1 MCMRAG
7 TSRGPFFLLEDLP
20 ADPEVR
26 DRVLLAAMG
35 SPDPRQVDGLG
46 GATTVTSKVAM
57 VSPSQR
63 PGIDVDYRFAQVWL
77 DKAIVD
83 TAPSCGNMLAGVG
96 PFAIERGLVAAE
108 ADETRVR
115 IFDVNTGSRI
125 EAIVQTPGG
134 AVTYAGDQRIDGVPG
149 TGAPVVLTFSD
160 VVGSK
165 CGAMF
170 PTGAVQEEIH
180 GVAVSCVDVAMPMVM
195 MRAGDLGITGYD
207 PGEITGNAGLMGRIE
222 KIRLEAGRRMGLGDV
237 AESVVP
243 KVGILAPP
251 RRGGVVYSCY
261 LTPHHVHA
269 AHAVTGAICV
279 ACCTSIRATVADV
292 VARPSAEPL
301 FEPTGNA
308 VATVR
313 IEHRSGTTD
322 VRLETEGGGEG
333 LRVRRVGIVRTARKI
348 MDGRVFVPKSL
359 RPRYNVA
366 PGQDVAA
373 VRAQDGGRGARQ
385 RLHVVG
391 AVWGGDFR
399 RVMVEGDVVDCMIA
413 PCGERR
419 DSTNLI
425 VVAHPAED
433 ERR

>member
-1 MCMRAG
+1 MTQRAIPCMFMRGG

-35 SPDPRQVDGLG
+35 SPDPRQIDGLG

-96 PFAIERGLVAAE
+96 PFAIERGLVTPD

-134 AVTYAGDQRIDGVPG
+134 TVTYAGDQRIDGVPG
-149 TGAPVVLTFSD
+149 TAAPVVLSFSD

-170 PTGAVQEEIH
+170 PTGAVQEEID
-180 GVAVSCVDVAMPMVM
+180 GVAVSCVDVAVPMVM
-195 MRAGDLGITGYD
+195 MRAGDLGISGYD
-207 PGEITGNAGLMGRIE
+207 PGEITGNVVLMRRIE

-243 KVGILAPP
+243 KVGIVAPP
-251 RRGGVVYSCY
+251 LRGGVVYSCY

-279 ACCTSIRATVADV
+279 ACCASIQRTVASAV
-292 VARPSAEPL
+292 YRLSSERVAEPDTCG
-301 FEPTGNA
+301 FT
-308 VATVR
+308 TVR
-313 IEHRSGTTD
+313 IEHLSGEID
-322 VRLETEGGGEG
+322 VCLKTEGGDSE
-333 LRVRRVGIVRTARKI
+333 LRVRRAGIVLTARKI
-348 MDGRVFVPKSL
+348 MDGLVFVIEGIKSSNTCH
-359 RPRYNVA
+359 Y
-366 PGQDVAA
+366 
-373 VRAQDGGRGARQ
+373 
-385 RLHVVG
+385 
-391 AVWGGDFR
+391 
-399 RVMVEGDVVDCMIA
+399 
-413 PCGERR
+413 
-419 DSTNLI
+419 
-425 VVAHPAED
+425 
-433 ERR
+433 

>member
-1 MCMRAG
+1 MTQRAIPCMFLRGG

-35 SPDPRQVDGLG
+35 SPDPRQIDGLG

-57 VSPSQR
+57 VSPSER
-63 PGIDVDYRFAQVWL
+63 PGIDVDYHFAQVWL

-96 PFAIERGLVAAE
+96 PFAIERGLVTPD

-149 TGAPVVLTFSD
+149 TGAPVVLSFSD

-170 PTGAVQEEIH
+170 PTGAVQEEID
-180 GVAVSCVDVAMPMVM
+180 GVPVSCIDVAMPMVM
-195 MRAGDLGITGYD
+195 MRAGDLSISGYD
-207 PGEITGNAGLMGRIE
+207 PDEIIGNAVLMRRIE
-222 KIRLEAGRRMGLGDV
+222 TIRLDAGRRMGLGDV

-251 RRGGVVYSCY
+251 RHGGVVYSCY

-269 AHAVTGAICV
+269 THAVTGAICV
-279 ACCTSIRATVADV
+279 ACCVSISGSVASRV
-292 VARPSAEPL
+292 VQLFAERIAAPAMNSV
-301 FEPTGNA
+301 T
-308 VATVR
+308 TVR
-313 IEHRSGTTD
+313 IEHPSGAID
-322 VRLETEGGGEG
+322 VHVETGGGGTE
-333 LRVRRVGIVRTARKI
+333 LEVQRASVVLTARKI
-348 MDGRVFVPKSL
+348 MDGRAFVPECILPQS
-359 RPRYNVA
+359 RP
-366 PGQDVAA
+366 
-373 VRAQDGGRGARQ
+373 
-385 RLHVVG
+385 
-391 AVWGGDFR
+391 
-399 RVMVEGDVVDCMIA
+399 
-413 PCGERR
+413 
-419 DSTNLI
+419 
-425 VVAHPAED
+425 
-433 ERR
+433 

>member
-1 MCMRAG
+1 MTQRAIPCMFMRAG

-35 SPDPRQVDGLG
+35 SPDPRQIDGLG

-63 PGIDVDYRFAQVWL
+63 PGIDVDYHFAQVWL

-96 PFAIERGLVAAE
+96 AFAIERGLVAAD

-134 AVTYAGDQRIDGVPG
+134 TVTYAGDQRIDGVPG
-149 TGAPVVLTFSD
+149 TGAPVVLSFSD

-170 PTGAVQEEIH
+170 PTGAVQEEID
-180 GVAVSCVDVAMPMVM
+180 GLAVSCIDVAMPMVM
-195 MRAGDLGITGYD
+195 MRAVDLGISGYD
-207 PGEITGNAGLMGRIE
+207 PDEITGNAGLMRRIE

-279 ACCTSIRATVADV
+279 ASYMSMHGTVV
-292 VARPSAEPL
+292 SGVARQPAEWVT
-301 FEPTGNA
+301 EPAARG
-308 VATVR
+308 VATIR
-313 IEHRSGTTD
+313 IEHPSGTIE
-322 VRLETEGGGEG
+322 VHLQSEKGCAESKVWRA
-333 LRVRRVGIVRTARKI
+333 GIVLTSRKI
-348 MDGRVFVPKSL
+348 MNGRVFIPEHL
-359 RPRYNVA
+359 
-366 PGQDVAA
+366 
-373 VRAQDGGRGARQ
+373 
-385 RLHVVG
+385 
-391 AVWGGDFR
+391 
-399 RVMVEGDVVDCMIA
+399 
-413 PCGERR
+413 
-419 DSTNLI
+419 
-425 VVAHPAED
+425 
-433 ERR
+433 

>member
-1 MCMRAG
+1 MFMRGG

-35 SPDPRQVDGLG
+35 SPDPRQIDGLG

-96 PFAIERGLVAAE
+96 PFAIERGLVTPD

-134 AVTYAGDQRIDGVPG
+134 TVTYAGDQRIDGVPG
-149 TGAPVVLTFSD
+149 TAAPVVLSFSD

-170 PTGAVQEEIH
+170 PTGAVQEEID
-180 GVAVSCVDVAMPMVM
+180 GVAVSCIDVAVPMVM
-195 MRAGDLGITGYD
+195 MRAGDLGISGYD
-207 PGEITGNAGLMGRIE
+207 PVAITDNAVLMRRIE
-222 KIRLEAGRRMGLGDV
+222 KMRLEAGRRMGLGDV

-243 KVGILAPP
+243 KVSILAPP
-251 RRGGVVYSCY
+251 RRAGVVYSCY
-261 LTPHHVHA
+261 LTPHQVHT

-279 ACCTSIRATVADV
+279 AYCASFLGTVANGV
-292 VARPSAEPL
+292 TRPPSEPVT
-301 FEPTGNA
+301 EPA
-308 VATVR
+308 VDFVGALS
-313 IEHRSGTTD
+313 IEHPSGLID
-322 VRLETEGGGEG
+322 VRVYTGEGGAE
-333 LRVRRVGIVRTARKI
+333 LEVQRASVVLTARKI
-348 MDGRVFVPKSL
+348 MDGRVFIPK
-359 RPRYNVA
+359 RPL
-366 PGQDVAA
+366 P
-373 VRAQDGGRGARQ
+373 
-385 RLHVVG
+385 
-391 AVWGGDFR
+391 
-399 RVMVEGDVVDCMIA
+399 
-413 PCGERR
+413 
-419 DSTNLI
+419 
-425 VVAHPAED
+425 
-433 ERR
+433 

>member
-1 MCMRAG
+1 MQRAIPCMFMRAG

-35 SPDPRQVDGLG
+35 SPDPRQIDGLG
-46 GATTVTSKVAM
+46 GATMVTSKVAM
-57 VSPSQR
+57 VSPSER

-125 EAIVQTPGG
+125 EAVVQTPGG
-134 AVTYAGDQRIDGVPG
+134 AVTYAGDHRIDGVPG
-149 TGAPVVLTFSD
+149 TGAPVVLSFSD

-170 PTGAVQEEIH
+170 PTGVAQEEID
-180 GVAVSCVDVAMPMVM
+180 GVAVSCIDVAMPMVI
-195 MRAGDLGITGYD
+195 MRAADLGLSGYD
-207 PGEITGNAGLMGRIE
+207 PEEITGNAVIMRRIE
-222 KIRLEAGRRMGLGDV
+222 KLRLEAGRRMGLGDV

-243 KVGILAPP
+243 KVSILALA
-251 RRGGVVYSCY
+251 RRGGTVYSCY

-279 ACCTSIRATVADV
+279 AYSVFIQGTVTTAISQRSDMWPIKPTISDAATIH
-292 VARPSAEPL
+292 
-301 FEPTGNA
+301 
-308 VATVR
+308 
-313 IEHRSGTTD
+313 IEHPSGAIN
-322 VRLETEGGGEG
+322 VRLDADEEDTE
-333 LRVRRVGIVRTARKI
+333 LRVQRAGIVLTARKI
-348 MDGRVFVPKSL
+348 MDGRVFVPDGL
-359 RPRYNVA
+359 RWRP
-366 PGQDVAA
+366 
-373 VRAQDGGRGARQ
+373 
-385 RLHVVG
+385 
-391 AVWGGDFR
+391 
-399 RVMVEGDVVDCMIA
+399 IA
-413 PCGERR
+413 
-419 DSTNLI
+419 I
-425 VVAHPAED
+425 QAHPKRD
-433 ERR
+433 TLQLIK

>member
-1 MCMRAG
+1 MTQRAIPCMFMRAG

-35 SPDPRQVDGLG
+35 SPDPRQIDGLG

-57 VSPSQR
+57 VSPSER

-83 TAPSCGNMLAGVG
+83 SAPSCGNMLAGVG

-125 EAIVQTPGG
+125 EAVVQTPGG
-134 AVTYAGDQRIDGVPG
+134 AVTYTGDQRIDGVPG
-149 TGAPVVLTFSD
+149 TGAPVVLSFSD

-170 PTGAVQEEIH
+170 PTGAVQEEID
-180 GVAVSCVDVAMPMVM
+180 GVAVSCVDVAMPMVI
-195 MRAGDLGITGYD
+195 MRAGDLGLSGYD
-207 PGEITGNAGLMGRIE
+207 PGEITDNAVLMQRIE
-222 KIRLEAGRRMGLGDV
+222 KIRLEAGDRMGLGDV

-251 RRGGVVYSCY
+251 RHGGVVYSRY

-279 ACCTSIRATVADV
+279 ACCVWARGTVASWG
-292 VARPSAEPL
+292 ARLSPERVTKPA
-301 FEPTGNA
+301 TGA
-308 VATVR
+308 VKNVR
-313 IEHRSGTTD
+313 IEHPSGAINVHMKTGTSGAALA
-322 VRLETEGGGEG
+322 VQRTGVVL
-333 LRVRRVGIVRTARKI
+333 TARKL
-348 MDGRVFVPKSL
+348 MDGMVFLPENPYPHL
-359 RPRYNVA
+359 
-366 PGQDVAA
+366 G
-373 VRAQDGGRGARQ
+373 
-385 RLHVVG
+385 
-391 AVWGGDFR
+391 
-399 RVMVEGDVVDCMIA
+399 
-413 PCGERR
+413 
-419 DSTNLI
+419 T
-425 VVAHPAED
+425 
-433 ERR
+433 

>member
-1 MCMRAG
+1 MTQRAIPCMFMRGG

-35 SPDPRQVDGLG
+35 SPDPRQIDGLG

-63 PGIDVDYRFAQVWL
+63 PGIDVDYHFAQVWL

-96 PFAIERGLVAAE
+96 PFAIERGLVTAD

-134 AVTYAGDQRIDGVPG
+134 SVTYEGDQRIDGVPG
-149 TGAPVVLTFSD
+149 TGAPVVLSFSE

-170 PTGAVQEEIH
+170 PTGAVQEEID
-180 GVAVSCVDVAMPMVM
+180 GVPVSCIDVAMPMVII
-195 MRAGDLGITGYD
+195 RARDLGLRGYD
-207 PGEITGNAGLMGRIE
+207 PDEITGNAVLMQRIE

-237 AESVVP
+237 AESVIP
-243 KVGILAPP
+243 KVGIVAPP
-251 RRGGVVYSCY
+251 RHGGVVYSCY

-269 AHAVTGAICV
+269 THAVTGAICV
-279 ACCTSIRATVADV
+279 ACCVSIRTTVAGRGAQCPSERVTARIADSV
-292 VARPSAEPL
+292 VI
-301 FEPTGNA
+301 
-308 VATVR
+308 VR
-313 IEHRSGTTD
+313 IEHPSGSTN
-322 VRLETEGGGEG
+322 VHLETDRDGADLRIRYAG
-333 LRVRRVGIVRTARKI
+333 LVCTARKI
-348 MDGRVFVPKSL
+348 MNGQVFVPGRTWSKS
-359 RPRYNVA
+359 
-366 PGQDVAA
+366 
-373 VRAQDGGRGARQ
+373 RA
-385 RLHVVG
+385 
-391 AVWGGDFR
+391 
-399 RVMVEGDVVDCMIA
+399 
-413 PCGERR
+413 
-419 DSTNLI
+419 
-425 VVAHPAED
+425 
-433 ERR
+433 

>member
-1 MCMRAG
+1 MTQRAIPCMFMRGG

-35 SPDPRQVDGLG
+35 SPDPRQIDGLG

-96 PFAIERGLVAAE
+96 PFAIERGLVTPD

-134 AVTYAGDQRIDGVPG
+134 TVTYAGDQRIDGVPG
-149 TGAPVVLTFSD
+149 TAAPVVLSFSD

-170 PTGAVQEEIH
+170 PTGAVQEEID
-180 GVAVSCVDVAMPMVM
+180 GVAVSCIDVAVPMVM
-195 MRAGDLGITGYD
+195 MRAGDLGLSGYD
-207 PGEITGNAGLMGRIE
+207 PGEITSNAVLMQRIE
-222 KIRLEAGRRMGLGDV
+222 KIRLEAGLRMGLGDV

-251 RRGGVVYSCY
+251 KHGGVVYSCY
-261 LTPHHVHA
+261 LTPHHVHSS
-269 AHAVTGAICV
+269 HAVTGAICV
-279 ACCTSIRATVADV
+279 ACCVSINATIAHGITHSLVGPVTPYAAHV
-292 VARPSAEPL
+292 IKA
-301 FEPTGNA
+301 F
-308 VATVR
+308 R
-313 IEHRSGTTD
+313 IEHPSGAID
-322 VRLETEGGGEG
+322 VRLHTEGNGEE
-333 LRVRRVGIVRTARKI
+333 LIIPCVNIVLTARKI
-348 MDGRVFVPKSL
+348 MVGCLFVPI
-359 RPRYNVA
+359 RI
-366 PGQDVAA
+366 
-373 VRAQDGGRGARQ
+373 
-385 RLHVVG
+385 
-391 AVWGGDFR
+391 
-399 RVMVEGDVVDCMIA
+399 C
-413 PCGERR
+413 
-419 DSTNLI
+419 T
-425 VVAHPAED
+425 
-433 ERR
+433 

>member
-1 MCMRAG
+1 MTQRAIPCMFMRGG

-35 SPDPRQVDGLG
+35 SPDPRQIDGLG

-96 PFAIERGLVAAE
+96 PFAIERGLVTPD

-134 AVTYAGDQRIDGVPG
+134 TVTYAGDQRMDGVPG
-149 TGAPVVLTFSD
+149 TAAPVVLSFSD
-160 VVGSK
+160 LVGSK

-170 PTGAVQEEIH
+170 PTGAVQEEID
-180 GVAVSCVDVAMPMVM
+180 GVAVSCIDVAVPMVM
-195 MRAGDLGITGYD
+195 MRAGDLGLSGYD
-207 PGEITGNAGLMGRIE
+207 PGEITGNAVLMQRIE
-222 KIRLEAGRRMGLGDV
+222 NIRIEAGRRMGLSDV
-237 AESVVP
+237 AETVVP
-243 KVGILAPP
+243 KVGILSPP
-251 RRGGVVYSCY
+251 RREGVVYSRY

-279 ACCTSIRATVADV
+279 TCCASIKATVAHEV
-292 VARPSAEPL
+292 GPSPAEWVTEFSPA
-301 FEPTGNA
+301 A
-308 VATVR
+308 VSTVY
-313 IEHRSGTTD
+313 IEHPSGASK
-322 VRLETEGGGEG
+322 VRLETERSDVE
-333 LRVRRVGIVRTARKI
+333 LKIQRAGIVLTARKI
-348 MDGRVFVPKSL
+348 MEGRVYVP
-359 RPRYNVA
+359 RRWP
-366 PGQDVAA
+366 AA
-373 VRAQDGGRGARQ
+373 T
-385 RLHVVG
+385 
-391 AVWGGDFR
+391 
-399 RVMVEGDVVDCMIA
+399 
-413 PCGERR
+413 P
-419 DSTNLI
+419 
-425 VVAHPAED
+425 
-433 ERR
+433 

>member
-1 MCMRAG
+1 MTQRAIPCMFMRGG

-35 SPDPRQVDGLG
+35 SPDPRQIDGLG

-77 DKAIVD
+77 EKAIVD

-96 PFAIERGLVAAE
+96 PFAIERGLVIPD

-134 AVTYAGDQRIDGVPG
+134 TVTYAGDQRIDGVPG
-149 TGAPVVLTFSD
+149 TGAPVVLNFSD

-165 CGAMF
+165 CGVLL
-170 PTGAVQEEIH
+170 PTGAVQEEID
-180 GVAVSCVDVAMPMVM
+180 GVPVSCIDVAMPMVI
-195 MRAGDLGITGYD
+195 MRAGDLGLSGYV
-207 PGEITGNAGLMGRIE
+207 PGEITGNAELMRQIE

-237 AESVVP
+237 ADSVIP
-243 KVGILAPP
+243 KVGILAPA

-269 AHAVTGAICV
+269 THAVTGAICV
-279 ACCTSIRATVADV
+279 ACCVPIRGTVASR
-292 VARPSAEPL
+292 VARLPAEWT
-301 FEPTGNA
+301 TGTA
-308 VATVR
+308 ADTVATVR
-313 IEHRSGTTD
+313 IEHPSGAID
-322 VRLETEGGGEG
+322 VRLKTDGGDEN
-333 LRVRRVGIVRTARKI
+333 LRVRSAGIAHTARKI
-348 MDGRVFVPKSL
+348 MVGQVFLLEDVWSH
-359 RPRYNVA
+359 
-366 PGQDVAA
+366 PG
-373 VRAQDGGRGARQ
+373 AQE
-385 RLHVVG
+385 
-391 AVWGGDFR
+391 
-399 RVMVEGDVVDCMIA
+399 M
-413 PCGERR
+413 
-419 DSTNLI
+419 
-425 VVAHPAED
+425 
-433 ERR
+433 

>member
-1 MCMRAG
+1 MTQRAIPCMFVRGG

-35 SPDPRQVDGLG
+35 SPDPRQIDGLG

-96 PFAIERGLVAAE
+96 PFAIERGLVTAD

-134 AVTYAGDQRIDGVPG
+134 AVTYAGDQRMDGVPG
-149 TGAPVVLTFSD
+149 TGAPVVLSFSD

-165 CGAMF
+165 CGALL
-170 PTGAVQEEIH
+170 PTGAVQEEID
-180 GVAVSCVDVAMPMVM
+180 GVPVSCIDVAMPMVI
-195 MRAGDLGITGYD
+195 MRAGDLGLSGYD
-207 PGEITGNAGLMGRIE
+207 PDEITGNAVLMERIE
-222 KIRLEAGRRMGLGDV
+222 KTRLEAGRRMGLGDV
-237 AESVVP
+237 AKSVVP

-269 AHAVTGAICV
+269 THAVTGAICV
-279 ACCTSIRATVADV
+279 ACCVSIRGTVASG
-292 VARPSAEPL
+292 VAQLPVELITEPAAGL
-301 FEPTGNA
+301 VT
-308 VATVR
+308 TIR
-313 IEHRSGTTD
+313 IEHPCGAAD
-322 VRLETEGGGEG
+322 VRLETQGNGSK
-333 LRVRRVGIVRTARKI
+333 LKVRPASIVLTARKI
-348 MDGRVFVPKSL
+348 MDGQVFPSESL
-359 RPRYNVA
+359 
-366 PGQDVAA
+366 
-373 VRAQDGGRGARQ
+373 
-385 RLHVVG
+385 
-391 AVWGGDFR
+391 
-399 RVMVEGDVVDCMIA
+399 
-413 PCGERR
+413 
-419 DSTNLI
+419 
-425 VVAHPAED
+425 
-433 ERR
+433 

>member
-1 MCMRAG
+1 MTQRAIPCMFMRGG

-35 SPDPRQVDGLG
+35 SPDPRQIDGLG

-96 PFAIERGLVAAE
+96 PFAIERGLVTPD

-125 EAIVQTPGG
+125 EAIVQTPGR

-149 TGAPVVLTFSD
+149 TGAPVVLSFSD

-170 PTGAVQEEIH
+170 PTGTVQEEID

-195 MRAGDLGITGYD
+195 MRAGDLGLSGYD
-207 PGEITGNAGLMGRIE
+207 PGEIMGNAVLMRRIE

-243 KVGILAPP
+243 KVGIMARP
-251 RRGGVVYSCY
+251 RCGGVVYSCY

-269 AHAVTGAICV
+269 THAVTGAICV
-279 ACCTSIRATVADV
+279 ACCVLIQGTVASR
-292 VARPSAEPL
+292 VAPL
-301 FEPTGNA
+301 PTKPVTGPA
-308 VATVR
+308 ADIFATVR
-313 IEHRSGTTD
+313 IEHPSGLMD
-322 VRLETEGGGEG
+322 IRVETGEGGAELGVQRAG
-333 LRVRRVGIVRTARKI
+333 VVLTARKI
-348 MDGRVFVPKSL
+348 MDGLVFLSES
-359 RPRYNVA
+359 
-366 PGQDVAA
+366 G
-373 VRAQDGGRGARQ
+373 
-385 RLHVVG
+385 
-391 AVWGGDFR
+391 F
-399 RVMVEGDVVDCMIA
+399 
-413 PCGERR
+413 
-419 DSTNLI
+419 
-425 VVAHPAED
+425 
-433 ERR
+433 

>member
-1 MCMRAG
+1 MTQRAIPCMFMRGG

-20 ADPEVR
+20 ANPEVR
-26 DRVLLAAMG
+26 DRVLLAAMS
-35 SPDPRQVDGLG
+35 SPDPRQIDGLG

-96 PFAIERGLVAAE
+96 PFAIERGLVTAE

-134 AVTYAGDQRIDGVPG
+134 SVTYAGDQRLDGVPG
-149 TGAPVVLTFSD
+149 TGAPVVLSFSD

-170 PTGAVQEEIH
+170 PTGAVQEEID
-180 GVAVSCVDVAMPMVM
+180 GVAVSCIDVAMPMVM
-195 MRAGDLGITGYD
+195 MRAGDFGLSGYD
-207 PGEITGNAGLMGRIE
+207 PDEITGNAGLMGRIE

-279 ACCTSIRATVADV
+279 ACCVSTQATVASAV
-292 VARPSAEPL
+292 SQYSAERV
-301 FEPTGNA
+301 TQRAANV
-308 VATVR
+308 VATVC
-313 IEHRSGTTD
+313 IEHPSGAVD
-322 VRLETEGGGEG
+322 VCLETQEGGAESSF
-333 LRVRRVGIVRTARKI
+333 RRAGVVLTARNI
-348 MDGRVFVPKSL
+348 MDGRVFLSDTIWSQQC
-359 RPRYNVA
+359 A
-366 PGQDVAA
+366 
-373 VRAQDGGRGARQ
+373 
-385 RLHVVG
+385 
-391 AVWGGDFR
+391 
-399 RVMVEGDVVDCMIA
+399 
-413 PCGERR
+413 
-419 DSTNLI
+419 
-425 VVAHPAED
+425 
-433 ERR
+433 

>member
-1 MCMRAG
+1 MTQRAIPCMFMRAG

-35 SPDPRQVDGLG
+35 SPDPRQIDGLG

-96 PFAIERGLVAAE
+96 PFAIERGLVTAD

-134 AVTYAGDQRIDGVPG
+134 TATYAGDQRIDGVPG
-149 TGAPVVLTFSD
+149 TGAPVVLSFSD

-170 PTGAVQEEIH
+170 PTGDVQEEID
-180 GVAVSCVDVAMPMVM
+180 GVAVSCVDVAMPMVIM
-195 MRAGDLGITGYD
+195 LAGDLGISGYD
-207 PGEITGNAGLMGRIE
+207 PDEITGNAGIMRRIE

-237 AESVVP
+237 AGSVVP

-251 RRGGVVYSCY
+251 RRGGVVHSSY
-261 LTPHHVHA
+261 LTPHHVHT
-269 AHAVTGAICV
+269 AHAVSGAICV
-279 ACCTSIRATVADV
+279 ACCVSVRATVATGVPWIPARRLRRHDV
-292 VARPSAEPL
+292 DI
-301 FEPTGNA
+301 
-308 VATVR
+308 ATTVQ
-313 IEHRSGTTD
+313 IEHPSGAIE
-322 VRLETEGGGEG
+322 VGLETEKAGSD
-333 LRVRRVGIVRTARKI
+333 LRVRRARFVLTARKI
-348 MDGRVFVPKSL
+348 MDGRVYAPVSL
-359 RPRYNVA
+359 RPQT
-366 PGQDVAA
+366 P
-373 VRAQDGGRGARQ
+373 
-385 RLHVVG
+385 
-391 AVWGGDFR
+391 
-399 RVMVEGDVVDCMIA
+399 
-413 PCGERR
+413 
-419 DSTNLI
+419 S
-425 VVAHPAED
+425 
-433 ERR
+433 